1 MVALA
6 IADQEVQVRLSHP
19 RDQFCPFQGKALRPV
34 RFQYHQ
40 NAANGLHGPHL
51 PVDGL

>member
-1 MVALA
+1 MVTLA
-6 IADQEVQVRLSHP
+6 IADQEVQVRLGHP
-19 RDQFCPFQGKALRPV
+19 GDQLGPFQGQALRSV

-51 PVDGL
+51 PVDGI